1 MVPGDRNN
9 ISISLS
15 LLPSPLSSSYL
26 PSITPSFVSKRAVF
40 LSQFTTFVVNAEQ
53 IWTYALRGN
62 NSGSNQVER
71 KPHKLCPYH
80 TITIP
85 PNKNWVWNLCLTV
98 YCTLNTYNCQIG
110 MISVPLYIM
119 DYLAYCLLRHTF
131 INTYQLYYYLHI
143 LTHSSSSELEL
154 EQVHS
159 HLPRRSSHLL
169 TTSPSSLSSPPHHH
183 HHNHHHHHIHVHND
197 HERSLWLSLLSL

>member
-1 MVPGDRNN
+1 MSCVYGGWAAQCFEG
-9 ISISLS
+9 SIFFYSYFI
-15 LLPSPLSSSYL
+15 LLFLFPLPLSPLSL
-26 PSITPSFVSKRAVF
+26 PL
-40 LSQFTTFVVNAEQ
+40 LSWKERYFCLN
-53 IWTYALRGN
+53 LN
-62 NSGSNQVER
+62 NFGSNQVER

-98 YCTLNTYNCQIG
+98 YCTLNTYNCQIR

-119 DYLAYCLLRHTF
+119 DYLAYCLLRLTF

-183 HHNHHHHHIHVHND
+183 HHNHHHHHIHIHND
-197 HERSLWLSLLSL
+197 HERSLWLSLSL